1 MVNNTSYKVIDKYN
15 FAQRC
20 VFSRCWRCLEGCLPF
35 PGQTQKIP
43 TTTQPMESS
52 LWYGRLT
59 LLQGRWFMGELRRL
73 PTKFLIRRWL
83 YLEMIFRWFFS
94 MIKMT
99 EVQVSAT
106 NSYIPKGGGR
116 GSFLWYSL
124 MKTLTPQAIYF
135 PIPPARNHQILGWKQ
150 LALSLSLQETVDL
163 PKLKML
169 SSTEKNSSQKYIGC
183 F

>member
-1 MVNNTSYKVIDKYN
+1 
-15 FAQRC
+15 
-20 VFSRCWRCLEGCLPF
+20 
-35 PGQTQKIP
+35 
-43 TTTQPMESS
+43 
-52 LWYGRLT
+52 
-59 LLQGRWFMGELRRL
+59 
-73 PTKFLIRRWL
+73 
-83 YLEMIFRWFFS
+83 
-94 MIKMT
+94 MT

-169 SSTEKNSSQKYIGC
+169 SSTEKNIPKIHWLFLKKMKWPTNDGGVILLPGKLRGSSLAKKQHPVLNIHQQEQLVFSIDKNGQKKNV
-183 F
+183 